1 VAGQRIV
8 CLASACRHN
17 AHGEV
22 CRLSAI
28 TVRPARP
35 VVPGAPAAE
44 AGHVAAFCGNYE
56 PR

>member
-1 VAGQRIV
+1 VAQQRIV

-17 AHGEV
+17 ARGEV
-22 CRLSAI
+22 CRLGAI
-28 TVRPARP
+28 VVRPARAP
-35 VVPGAPAAE
+35 VPGAPPAE

>member
-1 VAGQRIV
+1 MAQQRIV

-17 AHGEV
+17 ARGEV
-22 CRLSAI
+22 CRLGAI
-28 TVRPARP
+28 VVRPARAP
-35 VVPGAPAAE
+35 VPGAPPAE